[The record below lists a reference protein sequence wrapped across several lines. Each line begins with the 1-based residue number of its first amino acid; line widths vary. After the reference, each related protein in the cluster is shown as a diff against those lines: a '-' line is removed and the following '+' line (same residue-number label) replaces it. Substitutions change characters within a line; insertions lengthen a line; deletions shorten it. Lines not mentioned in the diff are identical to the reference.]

1 MITDVV
7 QAYRIGT
14 LDAMEETL
22 GMAEKRRRRKNV
34 DDNDPEYEPVQDA
47 KRTRLWA
54 MYNETKELVK
64 MTKPFLEVGNRSQGE
79 PQKDHNMTPTVCGQH
94 CDKAVDMSGDSVSI
108 VLTCLQNVIH
118 GYFFIECYYS
128 IPFYVI
134 TKYFVCEQ
142 SHF

>member
-64 MTKPFLEVGNRSQGE
+64 MTKPFLEVGNQSQGE

-94 CDKAVDMSGDSVSI
+94 CDEAVDMSSDSVSK
-108 VLTCLQNVIH
+108 VLTCLQNVIY
-118 GYFFIECYYS
+118 GYFLLNAARNL
-128 IPFYVI
+128 
-134 TKYFVCEQ
+134 
-142 SHF
+142 